1 MFRNFRPVLR
11 AREAVLSKSIII
23 NGLPLM
29 TQEGMGS
36 QWHFDDL
43 EVYYQNCVTGGPG
56 LFVVPVLD

>member
-1 MFRNFRPVLR
+1 M
-11 AREAVLSKSIII
+11 SKSIII

-43 EVYYQNCVTGGPG
+43 DVYYQNCVTGGPG
-56 LFVVPVLD
+56 SFVIPVLD